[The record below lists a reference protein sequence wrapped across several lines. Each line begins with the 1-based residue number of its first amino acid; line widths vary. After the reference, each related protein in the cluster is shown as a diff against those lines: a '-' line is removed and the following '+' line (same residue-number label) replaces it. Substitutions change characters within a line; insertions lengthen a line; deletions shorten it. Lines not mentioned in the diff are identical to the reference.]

1 MIGRVTRVL
10 QVPRVHQVPRVPRV
24 LMVAIAAVLLV
35 VTLIASPVPT
45 QSPDGSARQKASR
58 IISLVPALTEMAF
71 AIGAGSAVVAVSSYD
86 DFPPEVRSLPKVGA
100 LIDPD
105 VERIIGLRPDLVLLY
120 GSQADLMTQL
130 SRASIPY
137 FEYRHGGLA
146 AVTATI
152 RALGSRTGRTTEAA
166 AMADRIDGRLARLRQ
181 RTATLEKPRTLLVFG
196 RESGSLRNIY
206 ASGGRGFLHDILEV
220 AGGTNVFAD
229 VAAESLEASSEMILS
244 RAPEVIIE
252 IRSVDI
258 PEGPKRAAD
267 IAAWKSLAS
276 LPAVRTNR
284 IHFLTGRAIGV
295 PGPRV
300 AESAEQV
307 TAVLHPGLR

>member
-1 MIGRVTRVL
+1 MRSRRSSLASLRERRRMPQQPLVTTFAL
-10 QVPRVHQVPRVPRV
+10 
-24 LMVAIAAVLLV
+24 LLLGALAANP
-35 VTLIASPVPT
+35 APA
-45 QSPDGSARQKASR
+45 QYPDSSARPQASR
-58 IISLVPALTEMAF
+58 IISLVPALTEMVF

-86 DFPPEVRSLPKVGA
+86 DYPPEVRSLPRVGA

-105 VERIIGLRPDLVLLY
+105 VERIIKLRPDLVLLY
-120 GSQADLMTQL
+120 GSQQDLMTQL

-152 RALGSRTGRTTEAA
+152 RTLGTRTGRAKEATA
-166 AMADRIDGRLARLRQ
+166 VADEIDGRLARLRD
-181 RTATLEKPRTLLVFG
+181 RTANLEKPRTLLVFG
-196 RESGSLRNIY
+196 REGGSLRNIY
-206 ASGGRGFLHDILEV
+206 ASGGRGFLHDIVEA
-220 AGGTNVFAD
+220 AGGINVFAD
-229 VAAESLEASSEMILS
+229 VAAESVEASSEMILT

-258 PEGPKRAAD
+258 PEGPKRNAD
-267 IAAWKSLAS
+267 RAAWKSLAS

-284 IHFLTGRAIGV
+284 IHFLTGRAVGV

-307 TAVLHPGLR
+307 AALLHRGVR

>member
-1 MIGRVTRVL
+1 MNRATVGAPTVVL
-10 QVPRVHQVPRVPRV
+10 AV
-24 LMVAIAAVLLV
+24 VLL
-35 VTLIASPVPT
+35 LLGPANSRLELGREASA
-45 QSPDGSARQKASR
+45 QREAGR

-71 AIGAGSAVVAVSSYD
+71 AIGAGRAVVAVSSYD

-146 AVTATI
+146 DVTATI
-152 RALGSRTGRTTEAA
+152 RALGARIGRRREAA
-166 AMADRIDGRLARLRQ
+166 EVADRIDGRLARLRE
-181 RTATLEKPRTLLVFG
+181 RTAALEKPRTMLVFG
-196 RESGSLRNIY
+196 RESGALRNIY
-206 ASGGRGFLHDILEV
+206 ASGGRGFLHDILAA
-220 AGGTNVFAD
+220 AGGANVFAD
-229 VAAESLEASSEMILS
+229 VGAESVEASSEMILT
-244 RAPEVIIE
+244 RAPEVIVE

-258 PEGPKRAAD
+258 PEGPKRTAD
-267 IAAWKSLAS
+267 LAAWSRLAS
-276 LPAVRTNR
+276 LPAVRTGR
-284 IHFLTGRAIGV
+284 IYLLTGRAIGV

-300 AESAEQV
+300 AESAEQL
-307 TAVLHPGLR
+307 AALLHPRMP